1 MRLSM
6 WILYDWLKKY
16 RPEPR
21 ILQGEQVLRSAR
33 ILSNEADIERQNV
46 YLARASEFIS
56 GEEDKVIC
64 VQGKDMILLNTK
76 DMDEVLNAIF
86 DAFDFYNSWADGLAE
101 ETAAGCSVQDIV
113 DRSDP
118 VFRQPLLVYNS
129 GNEVVGISSG
139 YPKGSLDEEW
149 DVLLQTRTNSMDF
162 LMKLRKELKLQRNR
176 REPCGILWKDPGTAP
191 FIKAFFQEESGS
203 GGSFFWKQT
212 MSCPGGKCSCSTPLL
227 PWWNTGR

>member
-176 REPCGILWKDPGTAP
+176 RDTMRYFVEGSRYSSVYKSIFSGRLWVGR
-191 FIKAFFQEESGS
+191 
-203 GGSFFWKQT
+203 
-212 MSCPGGKCSCSTPLL
+212 LL
-227 PWWNTGR
+227 LLETDHELSRGEMQLFDTLASMVEHWT